1 MWRKLLEAFRELQKA
16 DVHFLIESFG
26 PFGQPQHGHP
36 SSYNFETIFAA
47 YRVGLGNDYSTVPT
61 GAALKDVTPKSAA
74 GVYYALAHM
83 AFGGIPLFEDGK
95 RIDQVW
101 TVEHKQALAD
111 YHAALPHLHRREIQE
126 DGLGVLWRDK
136 SGKRQTLFN
145 FKARNLPLPGKVTD
159 LTTGRALPKAGSY
172 ELEASHTYTITKR

>member
-1 MWRKLLEAFRELQKA
+1 
-16 DVHFLIESFG
+16 
-26 PFGQPQHGHP
+26 
-36 SSYNFETIFAA
+36 
-47 YRVGLGNDYSTVPT
+47 
-61 GAALKDVTPKSAA
+61 
-74 GVYYALAHM
+74 M

-145 FKARNLPLPGKVTD
+145 FKARILPLPGKVTD